1 MKAKYIISA
10 LAAVAV
16 MGCNKV
22 ENSPAPEYITVS
34 TNILSKVSTNAD
46 GSQIFTAGDKISVYA
61 WTGDPASVPGV
72 RVVDNAINTLG
83 TDGVWTAAPQ
93 MLWKNLV
100 DKHYFIGVYPSHA
113 ASEAD
118 LSAVKVSV
126 DPADQLSSDVLVA
139 TELSG
144 RIAENNPVLLSFSHV
159 MAKVSIELS
168 YRNQWGGGVPEVS
181 AVKIKNLASSAS
193 LDLLTK
199 TVTADASPKSD
210 TAIPELKEN
219 EIYGSVLVPQSG
231 ITTIAITID
240 GSDYIYTH
248 PSDISFESGKVTT
261 IRLIVGRNQID
272 LGDVTIEDW
281 ADGQTISGGEALN

>member
-1 MKAKYIISA
+1 MKAKLIISA

-16 MGCNKV
+16 MGCNKI
-22 ENSPAPEYITVS
+22 ENTPAPEYITVS
-34 TNILSKVSTNAD
+34 TDILSKVSTNAD

-61 WTGDPASVPGV
+61 WTGDAASVPAV

-100 DKHYFIGVYPSHA
+100 DKHYFVGVYPSHA

-126 DPADQLSSDVLVA
+126 DPADQLGSDVLVA

-144 RIAENNPVLLSFSHV
+144 KIAENNPVKLNFSHL

-168 YRNQWGGGVPEVS
+168 YRNQWGGGAPEVS
-181 AVKIKNLASSAS
+181 AVKIKDLVSSAT

-199 TVTADASPKSD
+199 TITADASPKSD
-210 TAIPELKEN
+210 TTIPELKEN
-219 EIYGSVLVPQSG
+219 EIYGSVLVPQNG
-231 ITTIAITID
+231 ITTIAITLD
-240 GSDYIYTH
+240 GSNYIYTH
-248 PSDISFESGKVTT
+248 PSAINFETGKVTT
-261 IRLIVGRNQID
+261 IRLIVGRNQVD
-272 LGDVTIEDW
+272 LADVTIQDW
-281 ADGQTISGGEALN
+281 AAGNTISGGEALN

>member
-1 MKAKYIISA
+1 MKAKLIISA

-16 MGCNKV
+16 MGCNKI
-22 ENSPAPEYITVS
+22 ENTPAPEYITVS
-34 TNILSKVSTNAD
+34 TDILSKVSTNAD

-61 WTGDPASVPGV
+61 WTGDAASVPAV

-100 DKHYFIGVYPSHA
+100 DKHYFVGVYPSHA

-126 DPADQLSSDVLVA
+126 DPADQLGSDVLVA

-144 RIAENNPVLLSFSHV
+144 KIAENNPVKLNFSHL

-168 YRNQWGGGVPEVS
+168 YRNQWGGGAPEVS
-181 AVKIKNLASSAS
+181 SVKIKDLVSSAT

-199 TVTADASPKSD
+199 TITADASPKSD
-210 TAIPELKEN
+210 TTIPELKEN
-219 EIYGSVLVPQSG
+219 EIYGSVLVPQNG

-240 GSDYIYTH
+240 GRDYIYTH
-248 PSDISFESGKVTT
+248 PSAIKFETGKVTT
-261 IRLIVGRNQID
+261 IRLIVGRNQVD
-272 LGDVTIEDW
+272 LADVTIQDW
-281 ADGQTISGGEALN
+281 AAGDTISGGEALN